1 MSLSSEMTAA
11 AAEAQGVLAEIGGMA
26 SGAEGNFTGPDGKP
40 YTMVFRTADA
50 FESSQ
55 ATGLNMASHGYNDQ
69 SIVIATATRDQ
80 FSAVPIGWRAQHGT
94 RLVPNPAQDCVI
106 STVATDDPYHFV
118 FTLIFKQATLPN
130 G

>member
-1 MSLSSEMTAA
+1 MSLASEITAA
-11 AAEAQGVLAEIGGMA
+11 AAEAQGILAEIGGMQ
-26 SGAEGNFTGPDGKP
+26 SGAAGNFTGPDGKP

-50 FESSQ
+50 FEAQS
-55 ATGLNMASHGYNDQ
+55 AGLEMGSHGYGDQ

-80 FSAVPIGWRAQHGT
+80 FGAVPIGWRAQHGT
-94 RLVPNPAQDCVI
+94 RLVPTPAQDCVI

-118 FTLIFKQATLPN
+118 FTLIFKQSTLPN